1 MEREEPSPILAAER
15 AQEAGGLWTTQ
26 KYGDFAQGDKR
37 LASAFVTGR
46 VEMRQL
52 RGLFKLTFSDLA
64 VVRRRTEDDGSK
76 KPLRAGVFLTRK
88 KTKKRMADLE
98 ETGYSVPVGGDVD
111 EDGYV
116 CVGERSLGAFDLT
129 LRDAPED
136 PLVYRGLCIAKRAG
150 DAPLTEEP
158 AVYGYVRF
166 IDDRPEMPT
175 TEHALGLLENQDLIG
190 ECVSLRVL
198 DLQSN
203 VIAEIPANLAC
214 LVNLKKIYLGKN
226 LLRALPL
233 DVVNLCETVDEL
245 HLDRN
250 PFGDLPPRWAKF
262 IGKSAHERS
271 LWPSGYDDA
280 MAIAWVKDHA
290 AFYDAAVAEWDAT
303 GPLHVSGRSN
313 LAAYE
318 VAVQKRCGPSWMPH
332 LLPLVRAYYF
342 KTRRTG
348 NCPKFNRL
356 ADAEVESRARTKRR
370 ADAIRDV
377 RHGDALEAAAEY
389 EDILNELYY
398 GDLLHRADRAVA
410 NADIRDDREVLQEAN
425 REAGLL
431 ADVGKRETR
440 QKARTLGLEAERRRE
455 ERLELEELHEHLWET
470 YGRPADG
477 EHFFPPIHPLLGR

>member
-175 TEHALGLLENQDLIG
+175 TEHALGLLENQDLMEKMITKQKGKTSKYKPMQSYTRTARRAWEELELVEEQQIG
-190 ECVSLRVL
+190 FEEFKRAL
-198 DLQSN
+198 DL
-203 VIAEIPANLAC
+203 LDMT
-214 LVNLKKIYLGKN
+214 
-226 LLRALPL
+226 LLEPRAMRL
-233 DVVNLCETVDEL
+233 
-245 HLDRN
+245 
-250 PFGDLPPRWAKF
+250 F
-262 IGKSAHERS
+262 
-271 LWPSGYDDA
+271 
-280 MAIAWVKDHA
+280 
-290 AFYDAAVAEWDAT
+290 DAASVRRPEAVEVVHGAT
-303 GPLHVSGRSN
+303 FMKTPGDCFDRIIRRDRLLVQVLRDLHCSLLLEPRTLS
-313 LAAYE
+313 
-318 VAVQKRCGPSWMPH
+318 SH
-332 LLPLVRAYYF
+332 LP
-342 KTRRTG
+342 RRLTW
-348 NCPKFNRL
+348 
-356 ADAEVESRARTKRR
+356 TR
-370 ADAIRDV
+370 ADASASPNLKWR
-377 RHGDALEAAAEY
+377 
-389 EDILNELYY
+389 
-398 GDLLHRADRAVA
+398 
-410 NADIRDDREVLQEAN
+410 
-425 REAGLL
+425 
-431 ADVGKRETR
+431 
-440 QKARTLGLEAERRRE
+440 
-455 ERLELEELHEHLWET
+455 
-470 YGRPADG
+470 
-477 EHFFPPIHPLLGR
+477 